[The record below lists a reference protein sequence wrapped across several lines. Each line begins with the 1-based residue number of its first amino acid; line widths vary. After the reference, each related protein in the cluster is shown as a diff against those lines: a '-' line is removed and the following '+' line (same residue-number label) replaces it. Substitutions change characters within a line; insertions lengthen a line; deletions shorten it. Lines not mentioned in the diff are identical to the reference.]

1 MAITTSTPTA
11 PLDIPF
17 SLGKVKCQKLK
28 FSAASGATGGTATFD
43 GLNSIVHCEVE
54 GVVLSAAVTFSG
66 NVATL
71 AFVDP
76 AATVYGTITAYGA

>member
-17 SLGKVKCQKLK
+17 SMGKVRVQKLK
-28 FSAASGATGGTATFD
+28 FSAASAAVSGTATFN
-43 GLNSIVHCEVE
+43 GLTSLVHVEVQ
-54 GVVLSAAVTFSG
+54 GVVLTAAVTMSG

-71 AFVDP
+71 AFADP
-76 AATVYGTITAYGA
+76 AATVFGTLTAYGA